1 MASVSKN
8 VTIFPAAA
16 AAAGCAASCAGT
28 QTDYQ
33 DGSWLREYQLSAAAQ
48 GGWNFVSFEWDT
60 TTTTSEGGTTTTHN
74 TSRFNPE
81 GQREFRTYFGSASL
95 WEEVTIS
102 NIVANFSQTQTYTI
116 TTAVSP
122 AGGGTTTGDGT
133 YAAGA
138 SCTITAT
145 PAAGY
150 TFVRWEKNG
159 AQVSTSASYTFT
171 VSESATYTAV
181 FSDDVVTITLVVH
194 NGMGWGYVGFVGGQS
209 SSQQISKT
217 FQRGSQFTIEATRDP
232 VNFSEFKI
240 WRWRSGSISSTNST
254 ITGWATADET
264 YTAYFAFP
272 ITASARLL
280 DDNTKPCPQ
289 GEVLITYLETPQT
302 PWAQD
307 VSYERTEPGIIKCR
321 QRSTGGGWTF
331 VKWLWRNHPSAEW
344 YTSTNQDLLA
354 DNAKRFEAIALF
366 KRFATHLLVNS
377 SARATP
383 VQLVYDPA
391 TNKLV
396 ADY

>member
-1 MASVSKN
+1 MASYTFSIYASPQQGGEVSLDGVN
-8 VTIFPAAA
+8 YQASVTSTVTTITDRTLYARPANGWRFKWFSIGAQNFTA
-16 AAAGCAASCAGT
+16 NPYHYG
-28 QTDYQ
+28 YQ
-33 DGSWLREYQLSAAAQ
+33 D
-48 GGWNFVSFEWDT
+48 
-60 TTTTSEGGTTTTHN
+60 EGD
-74 TSRFNPE
+74 
-81 GQREFRTYFGSASL
+81 
-95 WEEVTIS
+95 
-102 NIVANFSQTQTYTI
+102 IVAYAVFEQVTTYTI

-159 AQVSTSASYTFT
+159 QQVSTSASYTFT

-181 FSDDVVTITLVVH
+181 FSDDVVTISLVVH

-240 WRWRSGSISSTNST
+240 WKWRSGSISSTNST

-272 ITASARLL
+272 IIASARLL
-280 DDNTKPCPQ
+280 DDNTTPCPQ

-307 VSYERTEPGIIKCR
+307 VSYERTEPGIIRCR

-354 DNAKRFEAIALF
+354 DDAKRFEAIALF

-383 VQLVYDPA
+383 VRLTYDDRA
-391 TNKLV
+391 GGTGLLV

>member
-1 MASVSKN
+1 MATALN
-8 VTIFPAAA
+8 PT
-16 AAAGCAASCAGT
+16 
-28 QTDYQ
+28 
-33 DGSWLREYQLSAAAQ
+33 R
-48 GGWNFVSFEWDT
+48 WD
-60 TTTTSEGGTTTTHN
+60 SG
-74 TSRFNPE
+74 
-81 GQREFRTYFGSASL
+81 
-95 WEEVTIS
+95 
-102 NIVANFSQTQTYTI
+102 
-116 TTAVSP
+116 VSP
-122 AGGGTTTGDGT
+122 AGAGSVSISWTDSSTTFRATANSGWKFDHWVFTPYGGQWMPQVQEDFSKNLNNATHVSGRYRFDPDVNPQYADAGVMGT
-133 YAAGA
+133 AY
-138 SCTITAT
+138 
-145 PAAGY
+145 
-150 TFVRWEKNG
+150 FVPDSPG
-159 AQVSTSASYTFT
+159 PDT
-171 VSESATYTAV
+171 
-181 FSDDVVTITLVVH
+181 VTITLVVH

-217 FQRGSQFTIEATRDP
+217 FPRGSQFTIEATRDP

-280 DDNTKPCPQ
+280 DDNSKPCPQ

-307 VSYERTEPGIIKCR
+307 VSYERTEPGIIRCH

-354 DNAKRFEAIALF
+354 DDARRFEAIALF

-383 VQLVYDPA
+383 VRLTYDDRA
-391 TNKLV
+391 GGTGLLV

>member
-1 MASVSKN
+1 M
-8 VTIFPAAA
+8 
-16 AAAGCAASCAGT
+16 
-28 QTDYQ
+28 
-33 DGSWLREYQLSAAAQ
+33 
-48 GGWNFVSFEWDT
+48 
-60 TTTTSEGGTTTTHN
+60 
-74 TSRFNPE
+74 
-81 GQREFRTYFGSASL
+81 
-95 WEEVTIS
+95 
-102 NIVANFSQTQTYTI
+102 
-116 TTAVSP
+116 
-122 AGGGTTTGDGT
+122 
-133 YAAGA
+133 
-138 SCTITAT
+138 
-145 PAAGY
+145 
-150 TFVRWEKNG
+150 
-159 AQVSTSASYTFT
+159 
-171 VSESATYTAV
+171 AV

-209 SSQQISKT
+209 SSQQTSKT

-307 VSYERTEPGIIKCR
+307 VSYERTEPGIIRCR

-354 DNAKRFEAIALF
+354 DDARRFEAIALF
-366 KRFATHLLVNS
+366 KRIPTHLLVNS
-377 SARATP
+377 SDRTTP

>member
-1 MASVSKN
+1 MASYTFSIDA
-8 VTIFPAAA
+8 TP
-16 AAAGCAASCAGT
+16 
-28 QTDYQ
+28 
-33 DGSWLREYQLSAAAQ
+33 AQ
-48 GGWNFVSFEWDT
+48 GGEVSLDGVNYQTSVTSTVTTITDRTLYARAANGWRFKWFNIGARNFTDNPYHYGYQDEGYINAYAVFEQVT
-60 TTTTSEGGTTTTHN
+60 TYS
-74 TSRFNPE
+74 
-81 GQREFRTYFGSASL
+81 
-95 WEEVTIS
+95 
-102 NIVANFSQTQTYTI
+102 I

-133 YAAGA
+133 YSPGA

-159 AQVSTSASYTFT
+159 SQVSTNASYTFT

-181 FSDDVVTITLVVH
+181 FSNDVVTITLVVH

-307 VSYERTEPGIIKCR
+307 VSYERTEPGIIRCR

-331 VKWLWRNHPSAEW
+331 VKWLWRNNPSAGW
-344 YTSTNQDLLA
+344 ATSTNQDLLA
-354 DNAKRFEAIALF
+354 DDARRFEAIALF
-366 KRFATHLLVNS
+366 KRTPTHLLVNS
-377 SARATP
+377 SDRAASVRLT
-383 VQLVYDPA
+383 YDDRA
-391 TNKLV
+391 GGTGLLV

>member
-1 MASVSKN
+1 MA
-8 VTIFPAAA
+8 
-16 AAAGCAASCAGT
+16 
-28 QTDYQ
+28 YR
-33 DGSWLREYQLSAAAQ
+33 LRVFVDPSQ
-48 GGWNFVSFEWDT
+48 GGEVSLDGVNYQASIDSTVTERPQRTVYARANPGYEFSHFVHAGSQVWIQD
-60 TTTTSEGGTTTTHN
+60 
-74 TSRFNPE
+74 NPYTFWQNLYDDVYTAVF
-81 GQREFRTYFGSASL
+81 QRL
-95 WEEVTIS
+95 D
-102 NIVANFSQTQTYTI
+102 TYTI
-116 TTAVSP
+116 TTASSP
-122 AGGGTTTGDGT
+122 VGGGTTTGDGT
-133 YAAGA
+133 YSAGA

-159 AQVSTSASYTFT
+159 AQVSTNASYTFT
-171 VSESATYTAV
+171 VNESATYTAV
-181 FSDDVVTITLVVH
+181 FSNDIVTITLVVH

-240 WRWRSGSISSTNST
+240 WRWGSGSISSTNST

-307 VSYERTEPGIIKCR
+307 VSYERTEPGIIRCR

-331 VKWLWRNHPSAEW
+331 VKWLWRNNPRAGW
-344 YTSTNQDLLA
+344 ATSTNQDLLA
-354 DNAKRFEAIALF
+354 DDAKRVEAIALF
-366 KRFATHLLVNS
+366 KRIPTHLLVNS
-377 SARATP
+377 STVESPAK
-383 VQLVYDPA
+383 LVYDPT